1 MLKII
6 MEFRKGVLFVR
17 LKGDLIKN
25 TTLRFERNVTSKI
38 KKSRISRIVF
48 NIQELKSID
57 IKGINC
63 LFYIYEL
70 AYKEGGQ
77 VFICNENEETL
88 KIFKKMKVLK
98 YIQHINSELDV
109 FDLVKI

>member
-6 MEFRKGVLFVR
+6 MEFRKGVFFVR
-17 LKGDLIKN
+17 LKGDLIRETIPK
-25 TTLRFERNVTSKI
+25 FERNVTNKI
-38 KKSRISRIVF
+38 KKNRISRIVF
-48 NIQELKSID
+48 NVQNLNNID

-70 AYKEGGQ
+70 AYKEKGE
-77 VFICNENEETL
+77 VFICNENEEIL
-88 KIFKKMKVLK
+88 KLFKKMRVLK
-98 YIQHINSELDV
+98 YIHHIDDELKV

>member
-17 LKGDLIKN
+17 LKGELVKE
-25 TTLRFERNVTSKI
+25 TTYKFERNVTNKI
-38 KKSRISRIVF
+38 KKNRISRIVF
-48 NIQELKSID
+48 NIENLNNID

-70 AYKEGGQ
+70 AYKENGET
-77 VFICNENEETL
+77 FICNENEENL
-88 KIFKKMKVLK
+88 KLLKKMKVLK
-98 YIQHINSELDV
+98 YIHHINSELEV
-109 FDLVKI
+109 FNLVKI